1 MSLTKNTLLKEF
13 FRVNFVKN
21 VSLAQRVF
29 YKLSSKNVRDETTYC
44 FIAMRPHRHESCSR
58 QRRNQFAHYSKLFV
72 HLLRHFAARFRPRRP
87 RCALIAPDTRLRRK
101 SRPFASL
108 MQIKIVPEMSLR
120 NGSRRALSRGGGWR
134 RGGGEWKGA
143 EEVGKGKGETQGV
156 IRFSS
161 CQRSTRYSRR
171 LRSPRRRLRATPR
184 NISATGYKLR
194 RLSRYPLQRPRRFR
208 KRARHDDRMCVSPR
222 IPRCISSKAL
232 RAREKCRGEKNICTE
247 LYLKKKKREARNA
260 RCARESCAEDLFI
273 PAFPIIN

>member
-1 MSLTKNTLLKEF
+1 
-13 FRVNFVKN
+13 
-21 VSLAQRVF
+21 
-29 YKLSSKNVRDETTYC
+29 
-44 FIAMRPHRHESCSR
+44 MRPHRHVSCSR
-58 QRRNQFAHYSKLFV
+58 RRRNQFAHYSKLFF
-72 HLLRHFAARFRPRRP
+72 HLLRHFAARFRSRRP

-101 SRPFASL
+101 SCPFASL

-120 NGSRRALSRGGGWR
+120 NGSRRVIARGREAEGKGREERGGG
-134 RGGGEWKGA
+134 GE
-143 EEVGKGKGETQGV
+143 EGKGETQGV

-208 KRARHDDRMCVSPR
+208 KRARHDRMCVSPR

-247 LYLKKKKREARNA
+247 LYLKKKKKQKLEMLDVQGVVCGRLIY
-260 RCARESCAEDLFI
+260 S
-273 PAFPIIN
+273 PFPIIN

>member
-1 MSLTKNTLLKEF
+1 MPVRL
-13 FRVNFVKN
+13 VNANQNCPGN
-21 VSLAQRVF
+21 VITERL
-29 YKLSSKNVRDETTYC
+29 
-44 FIAMRPHRHESCSR
+44 
-58 QRRNQFAHYSKLFV
+58 
-72 HLLRHFAARFRPRRP
+72 AARY
-87 RCALIAPDTRLRRK
+87 
-101 SRPFASL
+101 
-108 MQIKIVPEMSLR
+108 
-120 NGSRRALSRGGGWR
+120 RAGTGGGAE
-134 RGGGEWKGA
+134 GESGKGGE
-143 EEVGKGKGETQGV
+143 EEEEEKGKGETQGV

-247 LYLKKKKREARNA
+247 LYLKRKKEKQKLEMLAM
-260 RCARESCAEDLFI
+260 CKESCAEDLFI
-273 PAFPIIN
+273 PPFPIIN